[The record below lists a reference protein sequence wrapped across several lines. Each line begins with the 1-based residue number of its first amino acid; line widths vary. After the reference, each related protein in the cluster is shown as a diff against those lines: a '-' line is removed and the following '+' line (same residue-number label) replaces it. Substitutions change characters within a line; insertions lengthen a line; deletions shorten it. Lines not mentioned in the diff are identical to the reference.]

1 MITIKRKLR
10 VNVVAQGR
18 KTIRPPSPAELE
30 QPETPRPPGRIPR
43 VARLMALAIHFDE
56 MLRTGAAADMIELA
70 RRSHVTQ
77 PRMSQIMSLNML
89 APDIQ
94 EALLFLPPESTGR
107 PFIHE
112 KRLRPI
118 ASTLD
123 WTKQRVAW
131 KVILAEK
138 SAA

>member
-1 MITIKRKLR
+1 
-10 VNVVAQGR
+10 
-18 KTIRPPSPAELE
+18 
-30 QPETPRPPGRIPR
+30 
-43 VARLMALAIHFDE
+43 
-56 MLRTGAAADMIELA
+56 MIELA

-94 EALLFLPPESTGR
+94 EALLFLPRETNGR

-131 KVILAEK
+131 QQVLTTKNAFD
-138 SAA
+138 A

>member
-1 MITIKRKLR
+1 
-10 VNVVAQGR
+10 
-18 KTIRPPSPAELE
+18 
-30 QPETPRPPGRIPR
+30 
-43 VARLMALAIHFDE
+43 MALAIHFDE
-56 MLRTGAAADMIELA
+56 MLRTGEAADMIELA

-94 EALLFLPPESTGR
+94 EALLFLPPETTGR

-118 ASTLD
+118 SSTLD
-123 WTKQRVAW
+123 WSQQRAAW
-131 KVILAEK
+131 QVILAEK
-138 SAA
+138 STAEEAAQVDE